1 MSITT
6 LPNITIIEC
15 PHCEQVIEV
24 VELNCRIFRCGVYKH
39 NYHQIDPHMP
49 KIQCEQLVANG
60 EIYGCGKPF
69 KIEVINSSNVTSA
82 NINNNNMVDLSFNV
96 VICDYI

>member
-1 MSITT
+1 
-6 LPNITIIEC
+6 
-15 PHCEQVIEV
+15 
-24 VELNCRIFRCGVYKH
+24 
-39 NYHQIDPHMP
+39 MP

-69 KIEVINSSNVTSA
+69 KIEAINSSNVTSA
-82 NINNNNMVDLSFNV
+82 NINNKNTIDLSFNV